1 MIIRH
6 LSIDCAYINK
16 VLEPITQREHGVTE
30 FEIETKNHGADI
42 DLSECTLA
50 TYYGL
55 KADEHKV
62 GVECRVDKDKGLIYL
77 PLYLQMTTA
86 EGVLKGIVELQ
97 FPEGNVRFSGVNFKV
112 SFAPDDTKIE
122 STDDFNILENFIS
135 KPPTNGVVG
144 QVLSIDN
151 DGNTIWRTLKEFDG
165 DYAHLSNRPS
175 INGVELNGDKSLEDL
190 NIKQTYTAD
199 DITFA
204 DGETF
209 QQKFNN
215 GELKGQDGV
224 SGADG
229 ITPHIGDNGNW
240 FIGETD
246 TNKPS
251 QGTNGVNGNDG
262 VSVTQSEVNTSGELV
277 ITYSNGD
284 STNLGKIVGKDGLD
298 GTNGQNGLSAYEIA
312 KNGGFIGTEEDW
324 LKSLKGEQGEKGQD
338 GKTPVK
344 GVDYFTA
351 EDKLEFTAEV
361 TENLKP
367 ELANQL
373 SKLQDD
379 IGDIPQILNSTVK
392 SAGFEVLEL
401 EWMEGVIDSATG
413 NVGKSKNNAITDFIP
428 VSILGNNPIYITP
441 QNGCKVYIYKYD
453 VNKNYTGIVVN
464 GATKEVVIIP
474 DSPFYRFMIRK
485 TDGTKFPISIANLCA
500 VSGIKSGALTKKL
513 NELASFTKPSFLLNT
528 KNKIDVEDIFPLI
541 KNYQINGNTGYEFAS
556 SKNVMISDYIPIKDS
571 EGNLLVESVE
581 FIFNGKSPA
590 GNAVMFFYDKNKA
603 YLNKQV
609 IANVDSERMTV
620 MLSNYPNAN
629 LVRLQYRLDILP
641 SMKIYLNASS
651 NFYEWLKIKRQQI
664 VDDAKIDVGKNYYL
678 VKGEPL
684 ELFRHGMI
692 RKKYGNYSKPEGD
705 YLISLNNSPGYIK
718 DYVSKLVFNVPDTVT
733 GNKLGIYEPFTSA
746 PAFRL
751 YDLDMKSLDYQY
763 INIYMS
769 DKTKIANK
777 KRNICFFG
785 DSLTAMGYISKHVK
799 DKLKGYG
806 LTNTKLVGVNT
817 NLDDSENRFTA
828 TGGYSWD
835 NYTKDPAL
843 LPSNLGNN
851 HLWNPNT
858 DDIDFNYFMQKYGNG
873 ETINYVVALIGWNDY
888 DMRNTTWKDYATEGI
903 SAIERKARKFIG
915 RLHEQYPNCHV
926 LLVGYHV
933 STTAERNM
941 HPSLPYESRNK
952 FVWELND
959 LYKSFEDEFSFV
971 HFIHTA
977 SQFDSYNNMRKQN
990 TKPNI
995 YAVNT
1000 IEMVT
1005 DDVHPAP
1012 EGYYQYGD
1020 AELRCLMY
1028 LMQNEN

>member
-30 FEIETKNHGADI
+30 FEIEVKNHGADI

-50 TYYGL
+50 IYYGL
-55 KADEHKV
+55 KPDEHKV

-135 KPPTNGVVG
+135 KPTTDGVVG
-144 QVLSIDN
+144 QVLSIDS

-165 DYAHLSNRPS
+165 DYAHLIHKPS

-199 DITFA
+199 DIPFA

-262 VSVTQSEVNTSGELV
+262 VGIAKSEVNTSGELV

-284 STNLGKIVGKDGLD
+284 STNLGKTVGKDGL
-298 GTNGQNGLSAYEIA
+298 
-312 KNGGFIGTEEDW
+312 
-324 LKSLKGEQGEKGQD
+324 D

-351 EDKLEFTAEV
+351 EDKSEFTAEV

-401 EWMEGVIDSATG
+401 EWMEGVIDGATG

-453 VNKNYTGIVVN
+453 ANKNYTGIVAN

-474 DSPFYRFMIRK
+474 DSQYYRFMLQK
-485 TDGTKFPISIANLCA
+485 TNGTKFSISVANLCA
-500 VSGIKSGALTKKL
+500 VSGIKSGALTKEL
-513 NELASFTKPSFLLNT
+513 NKLASFTKPSFLLNT
-528 KNKIDVEDIFPLI
+528 KNKIDAEDIFPLI

-556 SKNVMISDYIPIKDS
+556 QKDVMISDFIPIKDT
-571 EGNLLVESVE
+571 EGNALIEKIE

-590 GNAVMFFYDKNKA
+590 GNAVMFLYDKNKA
-603 YLNKQV
+603 YLNRQV

-620 MLSNYPNAN
+620 MLSNYPNAS

-641 SMKIYLNASS
+641 SMKIYLNAASGV
-651 NFYEWLKIKRQQI
+651 YEWLKVKRQQI
-664 VDDAKIDVGKNYYL
+664 IDDVKIDVGKNYYL
-678 VKGEPL
+678 IKGEPL

-705 YLISLNNSPGYIK
+705 YLISLNNSPGHTS
-718 DYVSKLVFNVPDTVT
+718 DYVSKLTFNVPESVQGD
-733 GNKLGIYEPFTSA
+733 KLGTYEPFTSA
-746 PAFRL
+746 PCLRL

-817 NLDDSENRFTA
+817 NLDDSENRYTA

-843 LPSNLGNN
+843 LPSDLGNN
-851 HLWNPNT
+851 HLWNPNKN
-858 DDIDFNYFMQKYGNG
+858 DIDFAYFMKNYGN
-873 ETINYVVALIGWNDY
+873 EELIDYAVVLLGWNDY
-888 DMRNTTWKDYATEGI
+888 DMRMTKWQDYKTEGI
-903 SAIERKARKFIG
+903 SAIERKARKFIT
-915 RLHEQYPNCHV
+915 RLHEQYPNCHI

-933 STTAERNM
+933 STTAARNM
-941 HPSLPYESRNK
+941 HPNLPYEARNK

-959 LYKSFEDEFSFV
+959 LYKSFENEFSFV
-971 HFIHTA
+971 HFVHVA
-977 SQFDSYNNMRKQN
+977 SQFDSYNNMRKKA

-995 YAVNT
+995 YVTNT
-1000 IEMVT
+1000 VEMVT

>member
-30 FEIETKNHGADI
+30 FEIEAKNHGADI

-50 TYYGL
+50 IYYGL
-55 KADEHKV
+55 KPDEHKV

-97 FPEGNVRFSGVNFKV
+97 FPKGNVRFSGVNFKV

-135 KPPTNGVVG
+135 KPTTNGVVG

-199 DITFA
+199 DIPFA

-262 VSVTQSEVNTSGELV
+262 VGITKSEVNTSGELV

-284 STNLGKIVGKDGLD
+284 STNLGKIVGKDG
-298 GTNGQNGLSAYEIA
+298 
-312 KNGGFIGTEEDW
+312 
-324 LKSLKGEQGEKGQD
+324 QD

-351 EDKLEFTAEV
+351 EDKSEFTAEV
-361 TENLKP
+361 AENLKP
-367 ELANQL
+367 ELTNQL

-379 IGDIPQILNSTVK
+379 IGDIPQIFNSTVK

-428 VSILGNNPIYITP
+428 VSILGNDPIYITP
-441 QNGCKVYIYKYD
+441 QNGCKVYVYKYD
-453 VNKNYTGIVVN
+453 VNKNYTGILAN
-464 GATKEVVIIP
+464 GVTKEVVIIP
-474 DSPFYRFMIRK
+474 NSPYYRFMLRK

-556 SKNVMISDYIPIKDS
+556 QKNVMISDFIPIKDS
-571 EGNLLVESVE
+571 EGNALIEKIE
-581 FIFNGKSPA
+581 FIFNGNSPS
-590 GNAVMFFYDKNKA
+590 GNAVMFLYDKNKA
-603 YLNKQV
+603 YLNRQV

-629 LVRLQYRLDILP
+629 LVRLQYRLDVLP
-641 SMKIYLNASS
+641 EMKIYLNVIPSIYTWI
-651 NFYEWLKIKRQQI
+651 NITRQQI
-664 VDDAKIDVGKNYYL
+664 VDDARIDVGKNYYL
-678 VKGEPL
+678 IKGEPL

-705 YLISLNNSPGYIK
+705 YLISLNNNPGYSR
-718 DYVSKLVFNVPDTVT
+718 DYVSKLVFDVPDTVT

-751 YDLDMKSLDYQY
+751 YDLDMKSLNYQY

-817 NLDDSENRFTA
+817 NLDDSENRYTA

-858 DDIDFNYFMQKYGNG
+858 NDIDFNYFMQKYGND
-873 ETINYVVALIGWNDY
+873 ENINYAVVLVGWNDY
-888 DMRNTTWKDYATEGI
+888 DMRTTTWKDYATEGI
-903 SAIERKARKFIG
+903 SAIERKARKFII
-915 RLHEQYPNCHV
+915 RLHEQYPNCHI

-941 HPSLPYESRNK
+941 HPNLPYEARNK

-1012 EGYYQYGD
+1012 EGYKQYGD
-1020 AELRCLMY
+1020 AELRCLLY

>member
-1 MIIRH
+1 MAISLAH
-6 LSIDCAYINK
+6 KSI
-16 VLEPITQREHGVTE
+16 T
-30 FEIETKNHGADI
+30 I
-42 DLSECTLA
+42 DVNDRNA
-50 TYYGL
+50 PN
-55 KADEHKV
+55 V
-62 GVECRVDKDKGLIYL
+62 V
-77 PLYLQMTTA
+77 
-86 EGVLKGIVELQ
+86 GIV
-97 FPEGNVRFSGVNFKV
+97 NVNDKATRYLDVTLTASGEK
-112 SFAPDDTKIE
+112 
-122 STDDFNILENFIS
+122 L
-135 KPPTNGVVG
+135 
-144 QVLSIDN
+144 
-151 DGNTIWRTLKEFDG
+151 
-165 DYAHLSNRPS
+165 
-175 INGVELNGDKSLEDL
+175 
-190 NIKQTYTAD
+190 
-199 DITFA
+199 TFA
-204 DGETF
+204 DCTVTATFATDGYLISDSVACTLNSTADVITVPLEDFKSMSGFLAIEIKIANGETQILNTPLTLKVKVTPSLAENSKISGESIGNF
-209 QQKFNN
+209 AEISREIATARGGSNSLGARLDTADANLRKKANKSDIDSINSRLQSTETTLKNKANITDMSN
-215 GELKGQDGV
+215 GLANKADKATTLAQLSELK
-224 SGADG
+224 
-229 ITPHIGDNGNW
+229 N
-240 FIGETD
+240 
-246 TNKPS
+246 
-251 QGTNGVNGNDG
+251 
-262 VSVTQSEVNTSGELV
+262 NT
-277 ITYSNGD
+277 
-284 STNLGKIVGKDGLD
+284 
-298 GTNGQNGLSAYEIA
+298 
-312 KNGGFIGTEEDW
+312 
-324 LKSLKGEQGEKGQD
+324 
-338 GKTPVK
+338 
-344 GVDYFTA
+344 
-351 EDKLEFTAEV
+351 
-361 TENLKP
+361 
-367 ELANQL
+367 
-373 SKLQDD
+373 DD
-379 IGDIPQILNSTVK
+379 IPLILNSTVK

-428 VSILGNNPIYITP
+428 VSILSILGNDPIYITP

-453 VNKNYTGIVVN
+453 ADKNYTGILAN
-464 GATKEVVIIP
+464 GVTKEVVIIP
-474 DSPFYRFMIRK
+474 NSPYYRFMLQK

-500 VSGIKSGALTKKL
+500 VSGIKSGALTKEL
-513 NELASFTKPSFLLNT
+513 NKLASFTKPSFLLNT
-528 KNKIDVEDIFPLI
+528 KKRIDAEDIFPLI

-556 SKNVMISDYIPIKDS
+556 PKNVMISDFIPIKDS

-581 FIFNGKSPA
+581 FIFNGNSPS
-590 GNAVMFFYDKNKA
+590 GNAVMFLYDENKA
-603 YLNKQV
+603 YLGKQV
-609 IANVDSERMTV
+609 IADVDSERKTV
-620 MLSNYPNAN
+620 MLSNYPNAS

-705 YLISLNNSPGYIK
+705 YLISLNNSPGHTS
-718 DYVSKLVFNVPDTVT
+718 DYVSKLVFKVPTSVSGD
-733 GNKLGIYEPFTSA
+733 KLGNYEPFTSA
-746 PAFRL
+746 PCLRL
-751 YDLDMKSLDYQY
+751 YDVDMKSLSYQY

-799 DKLKGYG
+799 DKLHEYG
-806 LTNTKLVGVNT
+806 LTNTKLVGANT
-817 NLDDSENRFTA
+817 NLDDEENRYTA

-843 LPSNLGNN
+843 LPSNLGRN

-858 DDIDFNYFMQKYGNG
+858 NDIDFNYFMQKYGNG
-873 ETINYVVALIGWNDY
+873 ETINYVVTLIGWNDY

-941 HPSLPYESRNK
+941 HPNLPYEARNK

-959 LYKSFEDEFSFV
+959 LYKSFEDEFPFV

>member
-30 FEIETKNHGADI
+30 FEIEAKNHGADI

-55 KADEHKV
+55 KPDEHKV

-135 KPPTNGVVG
+135 KPTTDGVVG
-144 QVLSIDN
+144 QVLSIDS

-165 DYAHLSNRPS
+165 DYAHLIHKPS

-199 DITFA
+199 DIPFA

-251 QGTNGVNGNDG
+251 QGTNGVIGNDG
-262 VSVTQSEVNTSGELV
+262 VGIAKSEVNTSGELV

-298 GTNGQNGLSAYEIA
+298 G
-312 KNGGFIGTEEDW
+312 
-324 LKSLKGEQGEKGQD
+324 
-338 GKTPVK
+338 KTPVK

-351 EDKLEFTAEV
+351 EDKSEFTAEV

-413 NVGKSKNNAITDFIP
+413 NVGKPKNNAITDFIP

-453 VNKNYTGIVVN
+453 ANKNYTGIVAN

-474 DSPFYRFMIRK
+474 DSQYYRFMLQK
-485 TDGTKFPISIANLCA
+485 TNGTKFSISVANLCA
-500 VSGIKSGALTKKL
+500 VSGIKSGALTKEL
-513 NELASFTKPSFLLNT
+513 NKLASFTKPSFLLNT
-528 KNKIDVEDIFPLI
+528 KNKIDAEDIFPLI

-556 SKNVMISDYIPIKDS
+556 QKDVMISDFIPIKDT
-571 EGNLLVESVE
+571 EGNALIEKIE

-590 GNAVMFFYDKNKA
+590 GNAVMFLYDKNKA
-603 YLNKQV
+603 YLNRQV

-620 MLSNYPNAN
+620 MLSNYPNAS

-641 SMKIYLNASS
+641 SMKIYLNAASGV
-651 NFYEWLKIKRQQI
+651 YEWLKVKRQQI
-664 VDDAKIDVGKNYYL
+664 IDDVKIDVGKNYYL
-678 VKGEPL
+678 IKGEPL

-705 YLISLNNSPGYIK
+705 YLISLNNSPGHTS
-718 DYVSKLVFNVPDTVT
+718 DYVSKLTFNVPESVQGD
-733 GNKLGIYEPFTSA
+733 KLGTYEPFTSA
-746 PAFRL
+746 PCLRL

-817 NLDDSENRFTA
+817 NLDDSENRYTA

-835 NYTKDPAL
+835 NYTKNPSL
-843 LPSNLGNN
+843 LPAKLGDN

-858 DDIDFNYFMQKYGNG
+858 NDIDFNYFMQKYGNG
-873 ETINYVVALIGWNDY
+873 ETINYAVVLVGWNDY
-888 DMRNTTWKDYATEGI
+888 DMRTTTWKDYATEGI
-903 SAIERKARKFIG
+903 SAIERKARKFIT
-915 RLHEQYPNCHV
+915 RLHEQYPNCHI

-941 HPSLPYESRNK
+941 HPNLPYEARNK

>member
-30 FEIETKNHGADI
+30 FEIEVKNHGADI

-50 TYYGL
+50 IYYGL
-55 KADEHKV
+55 KPDEHKV

-97 FPEGNVRFSGVNFKV
+97 FPEGNVRFSGINFKV

-135 KPPTNGVVG
+135 KPTTDGVVG

-165 DYAHLSNRPS
+165 DYAHLDNKPS

-199 DITFA
+199 DISFA

-262 VSVTQSEVNTSGELV
+262 VGIAKSEVNASGELV

-298 GTNGQNGLSAYEIA
+298 G
-312 KNGGFIGTEEDW
+312 
-324 LKSLKGEQGEKGQD
+324 
-338 GKTPVK
+338 KTPVK

-351 EDKLEFTAEV
+351 EDKSEFTAEV

-373 SKLQDD
+373 SELKNNT
-379 IGDIPQILNSTVK
+379 GDIPQILNSTVK
-392 SAGFEVLEL
+392 SVGFEVLEL
-401 EWMEGVIDSATG
+401 EWMEGIIDSATG
-413 NVGKSKNNAITDFIP
+413 NVGKTKNNAITDFIP
-428 VSILGNNPIYITP
+428 VSILGNDPIYITP

-528 KNKIDVEDIFPLI
+528 KKRIDAEDIFPLI
-541 KNYQINGNTGYEFAS
+541 KNYHINGNTGYEFAS
-556 SKNVMISDYIPIKDS
+556 SKNVMISDFIPIKDS

-603 YLNKQV
+603 YLNRQV

-785 DSLTAMGYISKHVK
+785 DSLTTMGYISKHVK

-817 NLDDSENRFTA
+817 NLDDSENRYTA

-858 DDIDFNYFMQKYGNG
+858 NDIDFNYFMQKYGNG

-941 HPSLPYESRNK
+941 HPNLPYEARNK

>member
-1 MIIRH
+1 MNINHTKMTLEINSCKNYEILEVRQGDKGSRIIDFAFTVNGETVE
-6 LSIDCAYINK
+6 LASTMSAK
-16 VLEPITQREHGVTE
+16 VNATVDDVIVADSVAA
-30 FEIETKNHGADI
+30 IVDTKNNVVTVTLTDTMLALSGICKMDIVLTEGDEIITAETVCLRIGKSVINDDSKAFPGASSIVEITKEVENARGGQNSLGARLDTADANLAKKANKSDI
-42 DLSECTLA
+42 DSINSRLQSTETTLKNKANITDMSNGLASKADKNTTLAQLSE
-50 TYYGL
+50 L
-55 KADEHKV
+55 KDN
-62 GVECRVDKDKGLIYL
+62 I
-77 PLYLQMTTA
+77 
-86 EGVLKGIVELQ
+86 
-97 FPEGNVRFSGVNFKV
+97 GN
-112 SFAPDDTKIE
+112 I
-122 STDDFNILENFIS
+122 
-135 KPPTNGVVG
+135 PP
-144 QVLSIDN
+144 
-151 DGNTIWRTLKEFDG
+151 
-165 DYAHLSNRPS
+165 
-175 INGVELNGDKSLEDL
+175 
-190 NIKQTYTAD
+190 
-199 DITFA
+199 
-204 DGETF
+204 
-209 QQKFNN
+209 
-215 GELKGQDGV
+215 
-224 SGADG
+224 
-229 ITPHIGDNGNW
+229 
-240 FIGETD
+240 
-246 TNKPS
+246 
-251 QGTNGVNGNDG
+251 
-262 VSVTQSEVNTSGELV
+262 
-277 ITYSNGD
+277 
-284 STNLGKIVGKDGLD
+284 
-298 GTNGQNGLSAYEIA
+298 
-312 KNGGFIGTEEDW
+312 
-324 LKSLKGEQGEKGQD
+324 
-338 GKTPVK
+338 
-344 GVDYFTA
+344 
-351 EDKLEFTAEV
+351 
-361 TENLKP
+361 
-367 ELANQL
+367 
-373 SKLQDD
+373 
-379 IGDIPQILNSTVK
+379 ILNSTFK

-401 EWMEGVIDSATG
+401 EWSEGIIDSATG

-441 QNGCKVYIYKYD
+441 QNGCKVYVYKYD
-453 VNKNYTGIVVN
+453 VNKNFTGIVAN

-474 DSPFYRFMIRK
+474 DSPYYRFMLQK

-500 VSGIKSGALTKKL
+500 VSGIKSGALTKEINKF
-513 NELASFTKPSFLLNT
+513 ASFIKPSFLLNT
-528 KNKIDVEDIFPLI
+528 RNKIDVENIFPLI
-541 KNYQINGNTGYEFAS
+541 KNYQINGNTGYEFTS
-556 SKNVMISDYIPIKDS
+556 SKNVMISDFIPVKDT
-571 EGNLLVESVE
+571 EGNALIEKIE

-590 GNAVMFFYDKNKA
+590 GNAVMFLYDKNKA
-603 YLNKQV
+603 YLNRQV

-629 LVRLQYRLDILP
+629 LVRLQYRLDVLP
-641 SMKIYLNASS
+641 EMKIYLNVIPSIYTWI
-651 NFYEWLKIKRQQI
+651 NITRQQI
-664 VDDAKIDVGKNYYL
+664 VDDVKIDVGKNYYL
-678 VKGEPL
+678 IKGEPL

-705 YLISLNNSPGYIK
+705 YLISLNNNPGYSR

-769 DKTKIANK
+769 DKTKITNK

-799 DKLKGYG
+799 DKIKGYG

-835 NYTKDPAL
+835 NYTKAPAL
-843 LPSNLGNN
+843 LPSNLGHN

-858 DDIDFNYFMQKYGNG
+858 NDIDFNYFMQKYGNG
-873 ETINYVVALIGWNDY
+873 ETINYAVALIGWNDY
-888 DMRNTTWKDYATEGI
+888 DMRTTTWKDYATEGI
-903 SAIERKARKFIG
+903 SAIERKARKFIT
-915 RLHEQYPNCHV
+915 RLHEQYPNCHI

-941 HPSLPYESRNK
+941 HPNLPYEARNK

-959 LYKSFEDEFSFV
+959 LYKSFENEFSFV

>member
-1 MIIRH
+1 MAISLAH
-6 LSIDCAYINK
+6 KSITIDVNNRNAPNVVAIANVNDKAVRY
-16 VLEPITQREHGVTE
+16 LDVT
-30 FEIETKNHGADI
+30 
-42 DLSECTLA
+42 L
-50 TYYGL
+50 
-55 KADEHKV
+55 
-62 GVECRVDKDKGLIYL
+62 
-77 PLYLQMTTA
+77 TA
-86 EGVLKGIVELQ
+86 
-97 FPEGNVRFSGVNFKV
+97 SGEK
-112 SFAPDDTKIE
+112 
-122 STDDFNILENFIS
+122 L
-135 KPPTNGVVG
+135 
-144 QVLSIDN
+144 
-151 DGNTIWRTLKEFDG
+151 
-165 DYAHLSNRPS
+165 
-175 INGVELNGDKSLEDL
+175 
-190 NIKQTYTAD
+190 
-199 DITFA
+199 TFA
-204 DGETF
+204 DCTVTATFATDGYLISDSVACTLNSTADVITVPLEDFKSMSGFLAIEIKIANGETQVLNTPLTLKVMVTPSLAENSKINSQSVGNF
-209 QQKFNN
+209 VEISREIATARGGSNSLGARLDTLDANLTKKANKSDIDSINSRLQSAETTLKTKANIADVSNALTGKADKSTTLAQLS
-215 GELKGQDGV
+215 ELK
-224 SGADG
+224 
-229 ITPHIGDNGNW
+229 N
-240 FIGETD
+240 
-246 TNKPS
+246 
-251 QGTNGVNGNDG
+251 
-262 VSVTQSEVNTSGELV
+262 NT
-277 ITYSNGD
+277 
-284 STNLGKIVGKDGLD
+284 
-298 GTNGQNGLSAYEIA
+298 
-312 KNGGFIGTEEDW
+312 
-324 LKSLKGEQGEKGQD
+324 
-338 GKTPVK
+338 
-344 GVDYFTA
+344 
-351 EDKLEFTAEV
+351 
-361 TENLKP
+361 
-367 ELANQL
+367 
-373 SKLQDD
+373 
-379 IGDIPQILNSTVK
+379 GDIPQILNSTVK
-392 SAGFEVLEL
+392 SVGFKVLEL
-401 EWMEGVIDSATG
+401 EWVEGIIDSATG
-413 NVGKSKNNAITDFIP
+413 NVGTRKNNAITDFIP
-428 VSILGNNPIYITP
+428 VSILGNDTIYITP

-453 VNKNYTGIVVN
+453 ANKNYTGILAN
-464 GATKEVVIIP
+464 GVTKEVAIIP
-474 DSPFYRFMIRK
+474 NSPYYRFMLQK
-485 TDGTKFPISIANLCA
+485 TDGTKFSISVANLCA
-500 VSGIKSGALTKKL
+500 VSGIKSGALTKEL
-513 NELASFTKPSFLLNT
+513 NKLASFTKPSFLLNT
-528 KNKIDVEDIFPLI
+528 KKRIDAEDIFPLI

-556 SKNVMISDYIPIKDS
+556 SKNVMISDFIPIKDS

-581 FIFNGKSPA
+581 FIFNGNSPS
-590 GNAVMFFYDKNKA
+590 GNAVMFLYDKNKA
-603 YLNKQV
+603 YLNRQV

-629 LVRLQYRLDILP
+629 LVRLQYRLDVLP
-641 SMKIYLNASS
+641 EMKIYLNVIPSIYTWI
-651 NFYEWLKIKRQQI
+651 NITRQQI
-664 VDDAKIDVGKNYYL
+664 VDDVKIDVGNNYYL

-705 YLISLNNSPGYIK
+705 YLISLNNNPGYSR
-718 DYVSKLVFNVPDTVT
+718 DYVSKLVFNVPTSVSGD
-733 GNKLGIYEPFTSA
+733 KLGNYEPFTSA
-746 PAFRL
+746 PCLRL
-751 YDLDMKSLDYQY
+751 YDLDMKSLSYQY

-817 NLDDSENRFTA
+817 NLDDSENRYTA

-858 DDIDFNYFMQKYGNG
+858 NDIDFNYFMQKYGND
-873 ETINYVVALIGWNDY
+873 ENINYAVVLVGWNDY
-888 DMRNTTWKDYATEGI
+888 DMRTTTWKDYATEGI

-915 RLHEQYPNCHV
+915 RLHEQYPNCHI

-941 HPSLPYESRNK
+941 HPNLPYEARNK

-959 LYKSFEDEFSFV
+959 LYKSFENEFSFV

>member
-30 FEIETKNHGADI
+30 FEIEVKNHGADI

-50 TYYGL
+50 IYYGL
-55 KADEHKV
+55 KPDEHKV

-97 FPEGNVRFSGVNFKV
+97 FPEGNVRFSGINFKV

-135 KPPTNGVVG
+135 KPTTDGVVG

-165 DYAHLSNRPS
+165 DYAHLDNKPS

-199 DITFA
+199 DISFA

-262 VSVTQSEVNTSGELV
+262 VGIAKSEVNASGELV

-298 GTNGQNGLSAYEIA
+298 G
-312 KNGGFIGTEEDW
+312 
-324 LKSLKGEQGEKGQD
+324 
-338 GKTPVK
+338 KTPVK

-351 EDKLEFTAEV
+351 EDKSEFTAEV

-373 SKLQDD
+373 SELKNNT
-379 IGDIPQILNSTVK
+379 GDIPQILNSTVK

-401 EWMEGVIDSATG
+401 EWKEGVIDSATG

-785 DSLTAMGYISKHVK
+785 DSLTTMGYISKHVK

-941 HPSLPYESRNK
+941 HPNLPYESRNK

>member
-1 MIIRH
+1 MAISMKH
-6 LSIDCAYINK
+6 KSITIDVNDRNAPNVVAIANVNDKAVRYLDVTLTASGEKLTFADC
-16 VLEPITQREHGVTE
+16 TVTAT
-30 FEIETKNHGADI
+30 FATDGYLISDSVA
-42 DLSECTLA
+42 CTLNS
-50 TYYGL
+50 T
-55 KADEHKV
+55 ADV
-62 GVECRVDKDKGLIYL
+62 ITV
-77 PLYLQMTTA
+77 P
-86 EGVLKGIVELQ
+86 
-97 FPEGNVRFSGVNFKV
+97 
-112 SFAPDDTKIE
+112 
-122 STDDFNILENFIS
+122 LENFKSMSGFLAIEIKIANGETQVLNTPLTLKVKVTPSLLDKSMIS
-135 KPPTNGVVG
+135 KDSVGTAAEICREVATARGSQSSLGARLDTVDTN
-144 QVLSIDN
+144 LTKKADKSNIDSIN
-151 DGNTIWRTLKEFDG
+151 SRLQSTETTLKNKANTTDM
-165 DYAHLSNRPS
+165 SNGLAS
-175 INGVELNGDKSLEDL
+175 KADKSTTLAQL
-190 NIKQTYTAD
+190 S
-199 DITFA
+199 
-204 DGETF
+204 
-209 QQKFNN
+209 
-215 GELKGQDGV
+215 ELK
-224 SGADG
+224 
-229 ITPHIGDNGNW
+229 N
-240 FIGETD
+240 
-246 TNKPS
+246 
-251 QGTNGVNGNDG
+251 
-262 VSVTQSEVNTSGELV
+262 NT
-277 ITYSNGD
+277 
-284 STNLGKIVGKDGLD
+284 
-298 GTNGQNGLSAYEIA
+298 
-312 KNGGFIGTEEDW
+312 
-324 LKSLKGEQGEKGQD
+324 
-338 GKTPVK
+338 
-344 GVDYFTA
+344 
-351 EDKLEFTAEV
+351 
-361 TENLKP
+361 
-367 ELANQL
+367 
-373 SKLQDD
+373 
-379 IGDIPQILNSTVK
+379 GDIPQILNSTVK
-392 SAGFEVLEL
+392 SVGFEVLEL
-401 EWMEGVIDSATG
+401 EWMEGIIDSATG
-413 NVGKSKNNAITDFIP
+413 NVGKTKNNAITDFIP
-428 VSILGNNPIYITP
+428 VSILGNDNIYITP
-441 QNGCKVYIYKYD
+441 QNGCKVYVYKYD
-453 VNKNYTGIVVN
+453 ADKNFTGIVAN

-474 DSPFYRFMIRK
+474 DSPFYRFMLQK
-485 TDGTKFPISIANLCA
+485 TDGTKFPISMANLCA
-500 VSGIKSGALTKKL
+500 VSGVKSGALTKKL

-528 KNKIDVEDIFPLI
+528 KNKIDVENIFPLI
-541 KNYQINGNTGYEFAS
+541 KNYQINGNTGYEFVS
-556 SKNVMISDYIPIKDS
+556 SKNVMISDFIPIKDT
-571 EGNLLVESVE
+571 EGNALIEKIE

-590 GNAVMFFYDKNKA
+590 GNAVMFLYDKNKA

-629 LVRLQYRLDILP
+629 LVRLQYRLDVLP
-641 SMKIYLNASS
+641 EMKIYLNVIPSIYTWI
-651 NFYEWLKIKRQQI
+651 NITRQQI
-664 VDDAKIDVGKNYYL
+664 VDDVKIDVGKNYYL

-705 YLISLNNSPGYIK
+705 YLISLNNNPGYSR

-751 YDLDMKSLDYQY
+751 YDLDMKSLNYQY

-806 LTNTKLVGVNT
+806 LTNTNLVGVNT

-843 LPSNLGNN
+843 LPSNLGKN

-858 DDIDFNYFMQKYGNG
+858 NDIDFNYFMKNYGN
-873 ETINYVVALIGWNDY
+873 EESIDYAVVLLGWNDY
-888 DMRNTTWKDYATEGI
+888 DMRNTAWKDYKTEGI
-903 SAIERKARKFIG
+903 SAIERKARKFIT
-915 RLHEQYPNCHV
+915 RLHEQYPNCHI
-926 LLVGYHV
+926 LLIGYHV
-933 STTAERNM
+933 STTQERNM
-941 HPSLPYESRNK
+941 HPNLPYESRNK

-959 LYKSFEDEFSFV
+959 LYKSFENEFSFV

>member
-1 MIIRH
+1 MNINHTKMTLEINSCKNYEILEVRQGDKGSRIIDFAFTVNGETVDLASTMSAKVNATVDNVIVADSVAAVVDTENNVVTVTLTDTMLA
-6 LSIDCAYINK
+6 LSGICKMDIVLTEGNEIITAETVCLRVGKSVINDDSK
-16 VLEPITQREHGVTE
+16 AFPGASSIAEITKEVENARGGQNSLGIRLDTVDTNL
-30 FEIETKNHGADI
+30 TKKANKSDI
-42 DLSECTLA
+42 DSINSRLQSTETTLKNKANITDMSNGLASKADKNTTLA
-50 TYYGL
+50 
-55 KADEHKV
+55 
-62 GVECRVDKDKGLIYL
+62 
-77 PLYLQMTTA
+77 
-86 EGVLKGIVELQ
+86 
-97 FPEGNVRFSGVNFKV
+97 
-112 SFAPDDTKIE
+112 
-122 STDDFNILENFIS
+122 
-135 KPPTNGVVG
+135 
-144 QVLSIDN
+144 
-151 DGNTIWRTLKEFDG
+151 
-165 DYAHLSNRPS
+165 
-175 INGVELNGDKSLEDL
+175 
-190 NIKQTYTAD
+190 
-199 DITFA
+199 
-204 DGETF
+204 
-209 QQKFNN
+209 
-215 GELKGQDGV
+215 
-224 SGADG
+224 
-229 ITPHIGDNGNW
+229 
-240 FIGETD
+240 
-246 TNKPS
+246 
-251 QGTNGVNGNDG
+251 
-262 VSVTQSEVNTSGELV
+262 
-277 ITYSNGD
+277 
-284 STNLGKIVGKDGLD
+284 
-298 GTNGQNGLSAYEIA
+298 
-312 KNGGFIGTEEDW
+312 
-324 LKSLKGEQGEKGQD
+324 
-338 GKTPVK
+338 
-344 GVDYFTA
+344 
-351 EDKLEFTAEV
+351 
-361 TENLKP
+361 
-367 ELANQL
+367 QL
-373 SKLQDD
+373 SKLNDD
-379 IGDIPQILNSTVK
+379 IGDIPPILNSTVK

-401 EWMEGVIDSATG
+401 EWSEGVVDSATG

-428 VSILGNNPIYITP
+428 VSILGNDTIYITP
-441 QNGCKVYIYKYD
+441 QNGCKLYIYKYD
-453 VNKNYTGIVVN
+453 ANKNYTGILAN
-464 GATKEVVIIP
+464 GVTKEVVIIP
-474 DSPFYRFMIRK
+474 NSPFYRFMLQK

-528 KNKIDVEDIFPLI
+528 KKRIDAEDIFPLI
-541 KNYQINGNTGYEFAS
+541 KNYHINGNTGYEFAS
-556 SKNVMISDYIPIKDS
+556 SKNVMISDFIPIKDS

-590 GNAVMFFYDKNKA
+590 GNTVMFFYDKNKA
-603 YLNKQV
+603 YLNRQV

-705 YLISLNNSPGYIK
+705 YLISLNNNPGYSR

-799 DKLKGYG
+799 DKLKEYG

-817 NLDDSENRFTA
+817 NLDDSENRYTA

-858 DDIDFNYFMQKYGNG
+858 NDIDFNYFMQKYGND
-873 ETINYVVALIGWNDY
+873 ENINYAVVLVGWNDY
-888 DMRNTTWKDYATEGI
+888 DMRTTTWKDYATEGI

-915 RLHEQYPNCHV
+915 RLHEQYPNCKV

-941 HPSLPYESRNK
+941 HPNLPYEARNK

-959 LYKSFEDEFSFV
+959 LYKSLEHEFSFV
-971 HFIHTA
+971 YFIHTA
-977 SQFDSYNNMRKQN
+977 SQFDSYNNMRKN
-990 TKPNI
+990 ETKPNI
-995 YAVNT
+995 YATNKV
-1000 IEMVT
+1000 EMVT

>member
-30 FEIETKNHGADI
+30 FEIEAKNHGADI

-55 KADEHKV
+55 KPDEHKV

-135 KPPTNGVVG
+135 KPTTDGVVG
-144 QVLSIDN
+144 QVLSIDS

-165 DYAHLSNRPS
+165 DYAHLIHKPS

-199 DITFA
+199 DIPFA

-262 VSVTQSEVNTSGELV
+262 VGIAKSEVNTSGELV

-298 GTNGQNGLSAYEIA
+298 G
-312 KNGGFIGTEEDW
+312 
-324 LKSLKGEQGEKGQD
+324 
-338 GKTPVK
+338 KTPVK

-351 EDKLEFTAEV
+351 EDKSEFTAEV

-401 EWMEGVIDSATG
+401 EWMEGVIDGATG

-453 VNKNYTGIVVN
+453 ANKNYTGIVAN

-474 DSPFYRFMIRK
+474 DSQYYRFMLQK
-485 TDGTKFPISIANLCA
+485 TNGTKFSISVANLCA
-500 VSGIKSGALTKKL
+500 VSGIKSGALTKEL
-513 NELASFTKPSFLLNT
+513 NKLASFTKPSFLLNT
-528 KNKIDVEDIFPLI
+528 KNKIDAEDIFPLI

-556 SKNVMISDYIPIKDS
+556 QKDVMISDFIPIKDT
-571 EGNLLVESVE
+571 EGNALIEKIE

-590 GNAVMFFYDKNKA
+590 GNAVMFLYDKNKA
-603 YLNKQV
+603 YLNRQV

-620 MLSNYPNAN
+620 MLSNYPNAS

-641 SMKIYLNASS
+641 SMKIYLNAASGV
-651 NFYEWLKIKRQQI
+651 YEWLKVKRQQI
-664 VDDAKIDVGKNYYL
+664 IDDVKIDVGKNYYL
-678 VKGEPL
+678 IKGEPL

-705 YLISLNNSPGYIK
+705 YLISLNNSPGHTS
-718 DYVSKLVFNVPDTVT
+718 DYVSKLTFNVPESVQGD
-733 GNKLGIYEPFTSA
+733 KLGTYEPFTSA
-746 PAFRL
+746 PCLRL

-817 NLDDSENRFTA
+817 NLDDSENRYTA

-835 NYTKDPAL
+835 NYTKNPSL
-843 LPSNLGNN
+843 LPAKLGDN

-858 DDIDFNYFMQKYGNG
+858 NDIDFNYFMQKYGNG
-873 ETINYVVALIGWNDY
+873 ETINYAVVLVGWNDY
-888 DMRNTTWKDYATEGI
+888 DMRTTTWKDYATEGI
-903 SAIERKARKFIG
+903 SAIERKARKFIT
-915 RLHEQYPNCHV
+915 RLHEQYPNCHI

-941 HPSLPYESRNK
+941 HPNLPYEARNK

-1028 LMQNEN
+1028 LMQNEK

>member
-1 MIIRH
+1 MNINHTKMTLEINSCKNYEILEVRQGDKGSRIIDFAFTVNGETVNLASTMSAKVNATVDDVIVADSVAAVVDTENNVVTVTLTDAMLA
-6 LSIDCAYINK
+6 LSGICKMDIVLTEGDEIITAETVCLRVGKSVINDDSK
-16 VLEPITQREHGVTE
+16 AFPGASAIAEITKEVENARGSSKSLGARLDTVDANL
-30 FEIETKNHGADI
+30 TKKANKSDI
-42 DLSECTLA
+42 DSINSRLQSAEATLKNKANITDMSNGLASKADKSTTLAQLSE
-50 TYYGL
+50 
-55 KADEHKV
+55 
-62 GVECRVDKDKGLIYL
+62 
-77 PLYLQMTTA
+77 
-86 EGVLKGIVELQ
+86 
-97 FPEGNVRFSGVNFKV
+97 
-112 SFAPDDTKIE
+112 
-122 STDDFNILENFIS
+122 
-135 KPPTNGVVG
+135 
-144 QVLSIDN
+144 
-151 DGNTIWRTLKEFDG
+151 
-165 DYAHLSNRPS
+165 
-175 INGVELNGDKSLEDL
+175 LN
-190 NIKQTYTAD
+190 
-199 DITFA
+199 
-204 DGETF
+204 
-209 QQKFNN
+209 
-215 GELKGQDGV
+215 
-224 SGADG
+224 
-229 ITPHIGDNGNW
+229 
-240 FIGETD
+240 
-246 TNKPS
+246 
-251 QGTNGVNGNDG
+251 
-262 VSVTQSEVNTSGELV
+262 
-277 ITYSNGD
+277 
-284 STNLGKIVGKDGLD
+284 
-298 GTNGQNGLSAYEIA
+298 
-312 KNGGFIGTEEDW
+312 
-324 LKSLKGEQGEKGQD
+324 
-338 GKTPVK
+338 
-344 GVDYFTA
+344 
-351 EDKLEFTAEV
+351 
-361 TENLKP
+361 
-367 ELANQL
+367 
-373 SKLQDD
+373 DD
-379 IGDIPQILNSTVK
+379 IGDIPPILNSTFK

-428 VSILGNNPIYITP
+428 VSILKNDTIYITP
-441 QNGCKVYIYKYD
+441 QKGCKVYIYKYD
-453 VNKNYTGIVVN
+453 ADKNYTGIVVN

-474 DSPFYRFMIRK
+474 NSPYYRFMLQK
-485 TDGTKFPISIANLCA
+485 TDGTKFSISVANLCA
-500 VSGIKSGALTKKL
+500 VSGIKSGAFTKEL

-528 KNKIDVEDIFPLI
+528 KKRIDAEDIFPLI

-556 SKNVMISDYIPIKDS
+556 SKNVMISDFIPVKDT
-571 EGNLLVESVE
+571 EGNALIEKIE

-603 YLNKQV
+603 YLNRQV

-629 LVRLQYRLDILP
+629 LVRLQYRLDVLP
-641 SMKIYLNASS
+641 EMKIYLNVIPSIYTWI
-651 NFYEWLKIKRQQI
+651 NITRQQI

-705 YLISLNNSPGYIK
+705 YLISLNNSPGYSR
-718 DYVSKLVFNVPDTVT
+718 DYVSKLVFNVPTSANGD
-733 GNKLGIYEPFTSA
+733 KLGKYEPFTSA

-806 LTNTKLVGVNT
+806 LTNTNLVGVNT

-835 NYTKDPAL
+835 NYTKNPAL
-843 LPSNLGNN
+843 LPSNLGKN

-858 DDIDFNYFMQKYGNG
+858 NDIDFNYFMQKYGNG
-873 ETINYVVALIGWNDY
+873 ETINYAVVLVGWNDY
-888 DMRNTTWKDYATEGI
+888 DMRTTTWKDYATEGI

-915 RLHEQYPNCHV
+915 RLHEQYPNCHI

-941 HPSLPYESRNK
+941 HPNLPYEARNK

-971 HFIHTA
+971 HFVHTA
-977 SQFDSYNNMRKQN
+977 SQFDSYNNMRKN
-990 TKPNI
+990 ETKPNI
-995 YAVNT
+995 YATNKV
-1000 IEMVT
+1000 EMVT

-1028 LMQNEN
+1028 LMQSEN

>member
-1 MIIRH
+1 MNINHTKMTLEINSCKNYEILEVRQGDKGSRIIDFAFTVNGETVDLASTMSAKVNATVDDVIVADSVAAVVDTENNVVTVTLTDTMLA
-6 LSIDCAYINK
+6 LSGICKMDIVLTENDEIITAETVCLRVGKSVINDDSKAFPGASSIAEITKEVENARGSSNSLGARLDKTDKSIARKLDSMPFDSEPKNNSPCYLTSGTVYNSLLTKADSNSVYSKVETDDLLGAKANK
-16 VLEPITQREHGVTE
+16 VDV
-30 FEIETKNHGADI
+30 
-42 DLSECTLA
+42 
-50 TYYGL
+50 
-55 KADEHKV
+55 
-62 GVECRVDKDKGLIYL
+62 
-77 PLYLQMTTA
+77 
-86 EGVLKGIVELQ
+86 
-97 FPEGNVRFSGVNFKV
+97 
-112 SFAPDDTKIE
+112 
-122 STDDFNILENFIS
+122 
-135 KPPTNGVVG
+135 
-144 QVLSIDN
+144 
-151 DGNTIWRTLKEFDG
+151 
-165 DYAHLSNRPS
+165 
-175 INGVELNGDKSLEDL
+175 
-190 NIKQTYTAD
+190 
-199 DITFA
+199 
-204 DGETF
+204 
-209 QQKFNN
+209 
-215 GELKGQDGV
+215 
-224 SGADG
+224 
-229 ITPHIGDNGNW
+229 
-240 FIGETD
+240 
-246 TNKPS
+246 
-251 QGTNGVNGNDG
+251 
-262 VSVTQSEVNTSGELV
+262 
-277 ITYSNGD
+277 
-284 STNLGKIVGKDGLD
+284 
-298 GTNGQNGLSAYEIA
+298 
-312 KNGGFIGTEEDW
+312 
-324 LKSLKGEQGEKGQD
+324 
-338 GKTPVK
+338 
-344 GVDYFTA
+344 
-351 EDKLEFTAEV
+351 
-361 TENLKP
+361 
-367 ELANQL
+367 ANQL
-373 SKLQDD
+373 SKLKDD
-379 IGDIPQILNSTVK
+379 IGDIPLILNSTVK
-392 SAGFEVLEL
+392 SVGFKVLEL
-401 EWMEGVIDSATG
+401 EWVEGIIDSATG
-413 NVGKSKNNAITDFIP
+413 NVGTSKNNAITDFIP
-428 VSILGNNPIYITP
+428 VSILGNDTIYITP
-441 QNGCKVYIYKYD
+441 QNGCKMYIYKYD
-453 VNKNYTGIVVN
+453 ANKNYTGILAN
-464 GATKEVVIIP
+464 GVTKEVVIIP
-474 DSPFYRFMIRK
+474 NSPYYRFMLQK

-528 KNKIDVEDIFPLI
+528 KKRIDAEDIFPLI

-556 SKNVMISDYIPIKDS
+556 PKNVMISDFIPIKDS

-581 FIFNGKSPA
+581 FIFNGNSPS
-590 GNAVMFFYDKNKA
+590 GNAVMFLYDENKA

-609 IANVDSERMTV
+609 IANVDSERMTI
-620 MLSNYPNAN
+620 MLSNYPNAS

-641 SMKIYLNASS
+641 SMKIYLNATSGV
-651 NFYEWLKIKRQQI
+651 YEWLKVKRQQI

-705 YLISLNNSPGYIK
+705 YLISLNNSPGHTS
-718 DYVSKLVFNVPDTVT
+718 DYVSKLVFKVPTSVSGD
-733 GNKLGIYEPFTSA
+733 KLGNYEPYTSA
-746 PAFRL
+746 PCLRL
-751 YDLDMKSLDYQY
+751 YDLDMKSLSYQY

-799 DKLKGYG
+799 DKLHEYG
-806 LTNTKLVGVNT
+806 LTNTKLVGANT
-817 NLDDSENRFTA
+817 NLDDEENRYTA

-843 LPSNLGNN
+843 LPSKLGNN
-851 HLWNPNT
+851 HLFNPNT
-858 DDIDFNYFMQKYGNG
+858 NDIDFNYFMQKYGNG

-888 DMRNTTWKDYATEGI
+888 DMRNTTWKDYKTEGI
-903 SAIERKARKFIG
+903 SAIERKARKFIT
-915 RLHEQYPNCHV
+915 RLHEQYPNCHI

-941 HPSLPYESRNK
+941 HPNLPYEARNK

>member
-1 MIIRH
+1 MNINHTKMTLEINSCKNYEILEVRQGDKGSRIIDFAFTVNGETVNLASTMSAKVNATVDDVIVADSVAAVVDTENNVVTVTLTDTMLA
-6 LSIDCAYINK
+6 LSGICKMDIVLMEGDEIITAETVCLRIGKSVINDDSK
-16 VLEPITQREHGVTE
+16 AFPGASSIVEITKEVENARGGQSSLGARLDTVDTNL
-30 FEIETKNHGADI
+30 TKKANKSDI
-42 DLSECTLA
+42 DLINSRLQSTETTLKNKANITDMSNGLASKADKSTTLA
-50 TYYGL
+50 
-55 KADEHKV
+55 
-62 GVECRVDKDKGLIYL
+62 
-77 PLYLQMTTA
+77 Q
-86 EGVLKGIVELQ
+86 
-97 FPEGNVRFSGVNFKV
+97 
-112 SFAPDDTKIE
+112 
-122 STDDFNILENFIS
+122 
-135 KPPTNGVVG
+135 
-144 QVLSIDN
+144 LS
-151 DGNTIWRTLKEFDG
+151 
-165 DYAHLSNRPS
+165 
-175 INGVELNGDKSLEDL
+175 
-190 NIKQTYTAD
+190 
-199 DITFA
+199 
-204 DGETF
+204 
-209 QQKFNN
+209 
-215 GELKGQDGV
+215 ELK
-224 SGADG
+224 
-229 ITPHIGDNGNW
+229 N
-240 FIGETD
+240 
-246 TNKPS
+246 
-251 QGTNGVNGNDG
+251 
-262 VSVTQSEVNTSGELV
+262 NT
-277 ITYSNGD
+277 
-284 STNLGKIVGKDGLD
+284 
-298 GTNGQNGLSAYEIA
+298 
-312 KNGGFIGTEEDW
+312 
-324 LKSLKGEQGEKGQD
+324 
-338 GKTPVK
+338 
-344 GVDYFTA
+344 
-351 EDKLEFTAEV
+351 
-361 TENLKP
+361 
-367 ELANQL
+367 
-373 SKLQDD
+373 
-379 IGDIPQILNSTVK
+379 GDIPQILNSVVK
-392 SAGFEVLEL
+392 SVGFKVLEL
-401 EWMEGVIDSATG
+401 EWVEGIIDSATG
-413 NVGKSKNNAITDFIP
+413 NVGTSKNNAITDFIP
-428 VSILGNNPIYITP
+428 VSILGNDTIYITP
-441 QNGCKVYIYKYD
+441 QNGCKVYVYKYD
-453 VNKNYTGIVVN
+453 VNKNYSGILVN

-474 DSPFYRFMIRK
+474 DSPYYRFMLQK
-485 TDGTKFPISIANLCA
+485 TDGTKFPICMANLCA
-500 VSGIKSGALTKKL
+500 VSGVKSGALSKKL

-528 KNKIDVEDIFPLI
+528 KKRIDAEDIFPLI

-556 SKNVMISDYIPIKDS
+556 SKNVMISDFIPIKDS

-581 FIFNGKSPA
+581 FIFNGNSPA
-590 GNAVMFFYDKNKA
+590 GNAVMFLYDKNKA
-603 YLNKQV
+603 YLNRQV

-629 LVRLQYRLDILP
+629 LVRLQYRLDVLP
-641 SMKIYLNASS
+641 EMKIYLNVIPSIYTWI
-651 NFYEWLKIKRQQI
+651 NITRQQI

-718 DYVSKLVFNVPDTVT
+718 DYVSKLVFNVPTSVSGD
-733 GNKLGIYEPFTSA
+733 KLGNYEPFTSA
-746 PAFRL
+746 PCLRL
-751 YDLDMKSLDYQY
+751 YDLDMKSLSYQY

-817 NLDDSENRFTA
+817 NLDDSENRYTA

-858 DDIDFNYFMQKYGNG
+858 NDIDFNYFMQKYGND
-873 ETINYVVALIGWNDY
+873 ENINYAVVLVGWNDY
-888 DMRNTTWKDYATEGI
+888 DMRTTTWKDYATEGI
-903 SAIERKARKFIG
+903 SAIERKARKFII
-915 RLHEQYPNCHV
+915 RLHEQYPNCHI

-941 HPSLPYESRNK
+941 HPNLPYESRNK

>member
-1 MIIRH
+1 MNTLKFEVYKNTLKRRDGFNPVLGEKNYTKIKCYFVESDWDKCTAVIANFMSDKDNIVKSTVSLTTDDKTAVFDIPSGLEGDKICFSLTGSYADDSGNTVTLNTNLVGINRQKGMLPSETVDFGLYEQM
-6 LSIDCAYINK
+6 LSLYNKMNGLYNQLKNEKISKSEGSIVTAY
-16 VLEPITQREHGVTE
+16 LADGAVT
-30 FEIETKNHGADI
+30 KAKLSS
-42 DLSECTLA
+42 DLNTLA
-50 TYYGL
+50 SYGITDAYTKEKTDQKL
-55 KADEHKV
+55 ARKLDSMPFDDEPKNNSPCYLTSGTVYNALLTKPDSNSVYSKVESDDLLGKKADK
-62 GVECRVDKDKGLIYL
+62 
-77 PLYLQMTTA
+77 
-86 EGVLKGIVELQ
+86 
-97 FPEGNVRFSGVNFKV
+97 
-112 SFAPDDTKIE
+112 
-122 STDDFNILENFIS
+122 
-135 KPPTNGVVG
+135 
-144 QVLSIDN
+144 
-151 DGNTIWRTLKEFDG
+151 
-165 DYAHLSNRPS
+165 
-175 INGVELNGDKSLEDL
+175 
-190 NIKQTYTAD
+190 
-199 DITFA
+199 
-204 DGETF
+204 
-209 QQKFNN
+209 
-215 GELKGQDGV
+215 
-224 SGADG
+224 
-229 ITPHIGDNGNW
+229 
-240 FIGETD
+240 
-246 TNKPS
+246 
-251 QGTNGVNGNDG
+251 
-262 VSVTQSEVNTSGELV
+262 
-277 ITYSNGD
+277 
-284 STNLGKIVGKDGLD
+284 
-298 GTNGQNGLSAYEIA
+298 
-312 KNGGFIGTEEDW
+312 
-324 LKSLKGEQGEKGQD
+324 
-338 GKTPVK
+338 
-344 GVDYFTA
+344 
-351 EDKLEFTAEV
+351 AEV
-361 TENLKP
+361 
-367 ELANQL
+367 ANQL
-373 SKLQDD
+373 STLQD
-379 IGDIPQILNSTVK
+379 DIPQILNSTFK

-401 EWMEGVIDSATG
+401 EWMEGVVDSATG

-428 VSILGNNPIYITP
+428 ASILGNDPIYITP
-441 QNGCKVYIYKYD
+441 QNGCKVYVYKYD
-453 VNKNYTGIVVN
+453 ADKNYTGILAN
-464 GATKEVVIIP
+464 GVTKEVVIIP
-474 DSPFYRFMIRK
+474 DSPFYRFMLQK

-500 VSGIKSGALTKKL
+500 VSGIKSGALTKEINKF
-513 NELASFTKPSFLLNT
+513 ASFIKPSFLLNT
-528 KNKIDVEDIFPLI
+528 RNKIDVENIFPLI

-556 SKNVMISDYIPIKDS
+556 SKNVMISDFIPIKDS

-581 FIFNGKSPA
+581 FIFNGNSPS
-590 GNAVMFFYDKNKA
+590 GNAVMFLYDKNKA
-603 YLNKQV
+603 YLNRQV

-641 SMKIYLNASS
+641 SMKIYLNAASGV
-651 NFYEWLKIKRQQI
+651 YEWFKVKRQQI

-678 VKGEPL
+678 IKGEPL

-705 YLISLNNSPGYIK
+705 YLISLNNSPGHTS

-733 GNKLGIYEPFTSA
+733 GSKLGIYEPFTSA
-746 PAFRL
+746 PCLRL
-751 YDLDMKSLDYQY
+751 YDLDMKSLSYQY

-769 DKTKIANK
+769 DKTNIANQ

-806 LTNTKLVGVNT
+806 LTNTNLVGVNT

-851 HLWNPNT
+851 HLWNPNVN
-858 DDIDFNYFMQKYGNG
+858 DIDFSYFMGKYGNG

-903 SAIERKARKFIG
+903 SAIERKARKFIT

-933 STTAERNM
+933 STTQERNM
-941 HPSLPYESRNK
+941 HPNLPYESRNK

-971 HFIHTA
+971 HFVHTA

>member
-30 FEIETKNHGADI
+30 FEIELKNHGADI

-50 TYYGL
+50 IYYGL
-55 KADEHKV
+55 KPDEHKV

-97 FPEGNVRFSGVNFKV
+97 FPEGNVRFSGINFKV

-135 KPPTNGVVG
+135 KPTTDGVVG

-165 DYAHLSNRPS
+165 DYAHLDNKPS

-199 DITFA
+199 DIPFA

-215 GELKGQDGV
+215 GELK
-224 SGADG
+224 
-229 ITPHIGDNGNW
+229 
-240 FIGETD
+240 
-246 TNKPS
+246 
-251 QGTNGVNGNDG
+251 
-262 VSVTQSEVNTSGELV
+262 
-277 ITYSNGD
+277 
-284 STNLGKIVGKDGLD
+284 
-298 GTNGQNGLSAYEIA
+298 GQNGLSAYEIA

-401 EWMEGVIDSATG
+401 EWMEGVIDGATG

-941 HPSLPYESRNK
+941 HPNLPYESRNK

>member
-30 FEIETKNHGADI
+30 FEIEIKNHGADI

-55 KADEHKV
+55 KPDEHKV

-135 KPPTNGVVG
+135 KPTTNGVVR

-199 DITFA
+199 DIPFA

-262 VSVTQSEVNTSGELV
+262 VGITKSEVNTSGELV

-298 GTNGQNGLSAYEIA
+298 G
-312 KNGGFIGTEEDW
+312 
-324 LKSLKGEQGEKGQD
+324 
-338 GKTPVK
+338 KTPVK

-351 EDKLEFTAEV
+351 EDKSEFTAEV

-373 SKLQDD
+373 SELNDD
-379 IGDIPQILNSTVK
+379 IGDIPPILNSTFK

-401 EWMEGVIDSATG
+401 EWSEGIIDSATG

-441 QNGCKVYIYKYD
+441 QNGCKVYVYKYD
-453 VNKNYTGIVVN
+453 VNKNFTGIVAN

-474 DSPFYRFMIRK
+474 DSPYYRFMLQK

-500 VSGIKSGALTKKL
+500 VSGIKSGALTKEINKF
-513 NELASFTKPSFLLNT
+513 ASFIKPSFLLNT
-528 KNKIDVEDIFPLI
+528 RNKIDVENIFPLI
-541 KNYQINGNTGYEFAS
+541 KNYQINGNTGYEFTS
-556 SKNVMISDYIPIKDS
+556 SKNVMISDFIPVKDT
-571 EGNLLVESVE
+571 EGNALIEKIE

-590 GNAVMFFYDKNKA
+590 GNAVMFLYDKNKA
-603 YLNKQV
+603 YLNRQV

-629 LVRLQYRLDILP
+629 LVRLQYRLDVLP
-641 SMKIYLNASS
+641 EMKIYLNVIPSIYTWI
-651 NFYEWLKIKRQQI
+651 NITRQQI
-664 VDDAKIDVGKNYYL
+664 VDDVKIDVGKNYYL

-705 YLISLNNSPGYIK
+705 YLISLNNNPGYSR

-751 YDLDMKSLDYQY
+751 YDLDMKSLNYQY

-806 LTNTKLVGVNT
+806 LTNTNLVGVNT

-835 NYTKDPAL
+835 NYTKNPSL
-843 LPSNLGNN
+843 LPAKLGDN
-851 HLWNPNT
+851 HLWNPNVN
-858 DDIDFNYFMQKYGNG
+858 DIDFSYFMGKYGND
-873 ETINYVVALIGWNDY
+873 ENINYAVVLVGWNDY
-888 DMRNTTWKDYATEGI
+888 DMRTTTWKDYATEGI

-915 RLHEQYPNCHV
+915 RLHEQYPNCHI

-941 HPSLPYESRNK
+941 HPNLPYEARNK

-977 SQFDSYNNMRKQN
+977 SQFDSYNNMRKN
-990 TKPNI
+990 ETKPNI
-995 YAVNT
+995 YATNKV
-1000 IEMVT
+1000 EMVT